1 LKQDSKQAREDKLRS
16 ILQEVG
22 LDTVNLGEKKTTSF
36 MKKLSFFIKNS
47 GLKSLEKKEY
57 LKRQKALRD
66 IEQLLVQSGTIDNI
80 SDEKSNNELLSIMHS
95 GLTKD
100 ITDFSIHGFDF
111 FGKIHGKDKI
121 VGDTF

>member
-1 LKQDSKQAREDKLRS
+1 
-16 ILQEVG
+16 
-22 LDTVNLGEKKTTSF
+22 
-36 MKKLSFFIKNS
+36 
-47 GLKSLEKKEY
+47 
-57 LKRQKALRD
+57 
-66 IEQLLVQSGTIDNI
+66 
-80 SDEKSNNELLSIMHS
+80 MHS